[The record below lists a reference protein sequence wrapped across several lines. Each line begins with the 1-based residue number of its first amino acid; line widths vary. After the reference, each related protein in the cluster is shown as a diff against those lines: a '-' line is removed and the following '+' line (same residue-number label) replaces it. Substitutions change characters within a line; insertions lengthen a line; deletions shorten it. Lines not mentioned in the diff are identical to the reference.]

1 MPWFKVDDQLAFH
14 RKALIAGNSAMGLW
28 VRAGSWCA
36 NQLNDGHVPDHV
48 VPTLGT
54 KVQAK
59 RLVDAGLWRREPE
72 GYSFHDWGAW
82 QPTREEVEK
91 RRAEGA
97 ERVRQWRAAQE
108 KRKDRL
114 RSVGDRDDR

>member
-14 RKALIAGNSAMGLW
+14 RKALMAGNAAMGLW

-36 NQLNDGHVPDHV
+36 NQLNDGKVPDGV

-54 KVQAK
+54 RVQAK
-59 RLVDAGLWRREPE
+59 KLVEAGLWCKEADGFR
-72 GYSFHDWGAW
+72 FHDWPQW
-82 QPTREEVEK
+82 QPTKAEVEK

-97 ERVRQWRAAQE
+97 ERIRQWRAAQQG
-108 KRKDRL
+108 KRDRL
-114 RSVGDRDDR
+114 RSIGDPDDR